1 MILLTSQRDVGPR
14 SRVHVV
20 VGTVRGDGG
29 SAFGLPL
36 VPKLD
41 ARVVLLTSVVA
52 FQPGFPMIRL
62 AGKITILRN
71 A

>member
-1 MILLTSQRDVGPR
+1 M
-14 SRVHVV
+14 

-71 A
+71 AA